1 MVEEKKL
8 TRPRTGRMLAGI
20 CAGIADFFGMNV
32 TLVRILYVLLT
43 VFSAGILGVLLY
55 FILTFFIP
63 EEPNRFLKNE

>member
-1 MVEEKKL
+1 MEKKL

-32 TLVRILYVLLT
+32 TLVRILSVLLT

-63 EEPNRFLKNE
+63 EEPNRFLKN